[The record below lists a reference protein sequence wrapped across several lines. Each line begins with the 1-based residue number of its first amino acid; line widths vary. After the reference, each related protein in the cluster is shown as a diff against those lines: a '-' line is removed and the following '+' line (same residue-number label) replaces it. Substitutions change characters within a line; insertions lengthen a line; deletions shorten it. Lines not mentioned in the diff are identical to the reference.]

1 MRIDFIGNA
10 NSYPLSILRGMR
22 DLGIDAHLHL
32 LDDYYLNAPENRFAE
47 YLKGYPQWIHDWRPC
62 NIPFYF
68 DLEKISAIQ
77 KELDK
82 ADALVLNLGGLF
94 FGTHSNKPYFC
105 LLTGTDLLTYATSD
119 ILQANSYFTGIDYPT
134 ELSTCLHLEVLLNS
148 VDFFRNCIREANGY
162 SYFPRALQPQAQKI
176 LESIGALEDRQYPLL
191 VTDVDEIAYI
201 PPRERSEQSPLRVIL
216 AARCTWDK
224 KASPQ
229 LSQQDDK
236 GTDVFLHG
244 AALAIHQG
252 IPLDIHMFR
261 KGTHLEQT
269 EELTHI
275 LGLTPHITWHAEATQ
290 QDFFKHLEQCDVV
303 VDSVGTSHIGM
314 AATDSMA
321 LGKPVIANRPDH
333 QLWGIPQPFPILH
346 ALSPQEVSNNLI
358 RLHSDA
364 TLYMR
369 IAKDSRN
376 FAEKYLHRDYSI
388 NKILSALQRPKP
400 NHTHK
405 TSPTIDARW
414 NLQQYYAKAFSKN
427 KEQIKILNHIEDI
440 LNFKPAD
447 MMYMDKN
454 KTVVRLMSWFLHKY
468 LHYIKKKRM

>member
-22 DLGIDAHLHL
+22 AQGIDAHLHL

-47 YLKGYPQWIHDWRPC
+47 YLEGYPQWMHDWRPC

-68 DLEKISAIQ
+68 DLKKIAEIQ

-82 ADALVLNLGGLF
+82 ADALVLNLGGHY
-94 FGTHSNKPYFC
+94 FGCHCGKPYFC

-119 ILQANSYFTGIDYPT
+119 ILQANSFFTGLENPV

-148 VDFFRNCIREANGY
+148 VDFFRNSIREANGY
-162 SYFPRALQPQAQKI
+162 SYFPRALQPQAKTI
-176 LESIGALEDRQYPLL
+176 LESIGALEDRQYSLL
-191 VTDVDEIAYI
+191 VTDVDEITFM
-201 PPRERSEQSPLRVIL
+201 PPRKRAEQSPLRVVL

-224 KASPQ
+224 KASPH

-244 AALAIHQG
+244 AALAIKQG
-252 IPLDIHMFR
+252 APLDLHIYR
-261 KGTHLEQT
+261 NGAHLAQT
-269 EELTHI
+269 EELAR
-275 LGLTPHITWHAEATQ
+275 LLDLTPHITWHAEATQ
-290 QDFFKHLEQCDVV
+290 QDFLMHLRECDVV

-333 QLWGIPQPFPILH
+333 RLWEIPQPFPILH
-346 ALSPQEVSNNLI
+346 ARSPQEVSDNLQ
-358 RLHSDA
+358 RLHNDA
-364 TLYMR
+364 TLYLSMANDGR
-369 IAKDSRN
+369 D

-388 NKILSALQRPKP
+388 KKILSALQRPKP
-400 NHTHK
+400 ERASGTY
-405 TSPTIDARW
+405 PTVDARW
-414 NLQQYYAKAFSKN
+414 HIQQYYARAFAKN
-427 KEQIKILNHIEDI
+427 RERLQILRHMEDVFNVNPADIMHIEKDRTI
-440 LNFKPAD
+440 
-447 MMYMDKN
+447 
-454 KTVVRLMSWFLHKY
+454 VRLMRWFLRNY
-468 LHYIKKKRM
+468 LHYIKKKRT